1 MVVKNNNIVVKNLS
15 QIKDNKKILDNIN
28 LSIPINKVVCLVGP
42 SGCGKTSLLRVI
54 AGLDNFNSGKIFFD
68 NKLISKSQFSVPTE
82 NRNIGLVFQESNL
95 FPHLN
100 IFKNVSFGTKKKK
113 FKDIQKE
120 TFDILK
126 KIGLPHFSNI
136 YPHQLSGGQKQLVAI
151 ARSLITKPKLLMMDE
166 PFANL
171 DQILKNKIRDI
182 TLHLLQKTFTTALIV
197 THDPDDAMFMGDFIA
212 IMNKGKILQ
221 FDTPVNIY
229 NKPNSSFVARFFGET
244 LSLRSKVNNQTA
256 KTIFGP
262 IKLTDN
268 SSLNAKEI
276 EIIFRSETFRI
287 TRNNTKKEG
296 KIKSKIITVKY
307 ISENSY
313 LHLDILNK
321 SVRKHIHIKVPGK
334 FIPPKNKIC
343 YINVNKKKFFIFKYK

>member
-1 MVVKNNNIVVKNLS
+1 MVVNNNNIVVKNLS

-136 YPHQLSGGQKQLVAI
+136 YPHQF
-151 ARSLITKPKLLMMDE
+151 SL
-166 PFANL
+166 F
-171 DQILKNKIRDI
+171 
-182 TLHLLQKTFTTALIV
+182 
-197 THDPDDAMFMGDFIA
+197 
-212 IMNKGKILQ
+212 
-221 FDTPVNIY
+221 Y
-229 NKPNSSFVARFFGET
+229 
-244 LSLRSKVNNQTA
+244 
-256 KTIFGP
+256 
-262 IKLTDN
+262 
-268 SSLNAKEI
+268 
-276 EIIFRSETFRI
+276 
-287 TRNNTKKEG
+287 
-296 KIKSKIITVKY
+296 
-307 ISENSY
+307 
-313 LHLDILNK
+313 
-321 SVRKHIHIKVPGK
+321 
-334 FIPPKNKIC
+334 
-343 YINVNKKKFFIFKYK
+343 